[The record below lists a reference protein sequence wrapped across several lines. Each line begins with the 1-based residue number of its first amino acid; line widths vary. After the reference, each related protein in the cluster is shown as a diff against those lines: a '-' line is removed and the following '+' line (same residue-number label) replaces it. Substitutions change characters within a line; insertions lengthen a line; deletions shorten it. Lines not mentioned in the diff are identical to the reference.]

1 MRSALP
7 IAIVFE
13 MAATIAAWIRG
24 DALVVQSCCSRLV
37 FVGHRSQPL
46 RGFAVREIVRDAATA
61 FSVIEQSA
69 FLDVHPATTLEEGIG
84 PSAGCRNSAMSSQRN
99 PGKNSNISMSPRNV
113 ALEPTF
119 YAIGC

>member
-1 MRSALP
+1 MKSALP

-13 MAATIAAWIRG
+13 VAATIAAWIRG
-24 DALVVQSCCSRLV
+24 DALVQSCCSRLV
-37 FVGHRSQPL
+37 FVGHCSQPL
-46 RGFAVREIVRDAATA
+46 RGSAVRETVRDAATA

-69 FLDVHPATTLEEGIG
+69 FLDVHPATTLGRDIG

-99 PGKNSNISMSPRNV
+99 PGKNSNISMSRRNV

-119 YAIGC
+119 YAIDC